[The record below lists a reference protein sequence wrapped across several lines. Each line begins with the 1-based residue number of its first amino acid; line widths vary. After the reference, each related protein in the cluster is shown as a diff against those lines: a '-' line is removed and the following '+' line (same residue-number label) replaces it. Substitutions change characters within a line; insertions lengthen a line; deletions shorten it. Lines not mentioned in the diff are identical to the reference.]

1 MWFHALQMTFLK
13 LVYSCTYRISHRL
26 PTLNATFKWWRF
38 RSYFVRCLYSC
49 HCSYQSRVMFFS
61 FFFFVCFVVV
71 LLFCFVF
78 LPVIFLQSFLSL
90 HGRNGISVHVVASFI
105 SLLRTLKFL
114 FPCYVRLYH
123 KMGSR
128 KKYET
133 RTSIRMKLS
142 FCFKRQYSLFI

>member
-1 MWFHALQMTFLK
+1 MQPLSDDVSGHILSGVSIVVIVLTKAELCFFL
-13 LVYSCTYRISHRL
+13 
-26 PTLNATFKWWRF
+26 
-38 RSYFVRCLYSC
+38 
-49 HCSYQSRVMFFS
+49 
-61 FFFFVCFVVV
+61 FFFVCFVVV